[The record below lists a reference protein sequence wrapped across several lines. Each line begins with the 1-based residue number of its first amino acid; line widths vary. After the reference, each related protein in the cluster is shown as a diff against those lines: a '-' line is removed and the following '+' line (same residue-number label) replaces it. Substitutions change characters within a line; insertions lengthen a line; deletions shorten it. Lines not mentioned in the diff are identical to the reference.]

1 MRDFDEEEE
10 FEGDL
15 EFEKRKRKRI
25 SPRWKQTKIRLKE
38 PVRPWTRKERYLVL
52 TVFLTTTLVSSLL
65 AFSARSWKL
74 PGLPGIKLP
83 GKDLFSNFWEGETII
98 LEKDKTNEK
107 AKQRLAF
114 MEEKSKE
121 ITASF
126 KGETK
131 KFSGV
136 YGFYL
141 IDIESGF
148 GFGVNEKEVFD
159 GASLVK
165 LPVMA
170 ALCMLDEEGGLNF
183 NEKYI
188 LKNSDKV
195 SGAGI
200 LSNKPAGFE
209 VSYGEILDLMGK
221 RSDNTAFVI
230 AKRRV
235 GKDAID
241 KILTKADMK
250 STDIDTREMTPYD
263 VGMFFLNLWEGK
275 LVSQKNKEKILES
288 LTNTDFE
295 NYLPKGLPQGVRIA
309 HKFGT
314 LTHIINDAGVVYAEK
329 PYILVVMS
337 KGIVEREANAFIP
350 SFSNVVYSTLNSQ
363 N

>member
-1 MRDFDEEEE
+1 MMGFENEEVEE
-10 FEGDL
+10 VL
-15 EFEKRKRKRI
+15 EFHKKRDRRVV
-25 SPRWKQTKIRLKE
+25 PRWKQTKSKLKE
-38 PVRPWTRKERYLVL
+38 PIKPWTRKERFLVL
-52 TVFLTTTLVSSLL
+52 TIFVVTTFISSFL

-74 PGLPGIKLP
+74 PGLPEIKLP
-83 GKDLFSNFWEGETII
+83 GKGLLSDLLGKETII
-98 LEKDKTNEK
+98 LEKDKTDEK

-114 MEEKSKE
+114 VEEKSKE
-121 ITASF
+121 IIANF

-131 KFSGV
+131 RFSGV

-141 IDIESGF
+141 IDLESGF

-170 ALCMLDEEGGLNF
+170 ALCLMEENGGLSF
-183 NEKYI
+183 NEKYV

-200 LSNKPAGFE
+200 LSNKPVGFE
-209 VSYGEILDLMGK
+209 ISFGEILELMGK

-230 AKRRV
+230 AKTKV
-235 GKDAID
+235 GKDAIE
-241 KILTKADMK
+241 KVLTKAQMK
-250 STDIDTREMTPYD
+250 NTDVETRDMTPYD
-263 VGMFFLNLWEGK
+263 AGMFFLNLWKGN
-275 LVSQKNKEKILES
+275 LVDGKNKEKILDS

-295 NYLPKGLPQGVRIA
+295 NYLPKGLPEGVRIA

-314 LTHIINDAGVVYAEK
+314 LTHIINDAGIVYAEK
-329 PYILVVMS
+329 PYILIVMS
-337 KGIVEREANAFIP
+337 KGIVEREATTFIP
-350 SFSNVVYSTLNSQ
+350 SFSKVVYEVLSDQ